1 MGNSAATMP
10 KAPCRA
16 RPWRWMTTALSA
28 LLLAACGGQ
37 PEQAPVQAT
46 TQTSAT
52 QAAFGLE
59 AASGEPFEGR
69 ASLVLRFNRPLAT
82 AQPFDERIQVK
93 DAAGGTPSGSWMIEG
108 DGLLLRFPYLQ
119 SDQTYSLRIAAE
131 LEAADGSTLGAPVE
145 TSAYSGNLPPS
156 LAFASQGSVLPARG
170 SDGLPIATVNAP
182 EADVEFYRV
191 KPSAYSDFFARWQ
204 RAGQKSWWEL
214 DDVERLAEPAYANRF
229 ALPARPNERNV
240 AFLPVQTIAELKPAG
255 LYLAVMKRPGQFDGQ
270 LQTTYYVV
278 TDLGLHARSA
288 GGKLWIHV
296 ASLDSG
302 QPRGGVELQVLDKD
316 GKVVVEGS
324 SDGTGHLTLAYRPQP
339 EHVLVARA
347 GGELALLPFRQAA
360 LDLSEFT
367 VAGRPHSALD
377 AYAWSGRDLYRP
389 GETLRVSALLRDFDG
404 RPLKE
409 FPPLFGRLRQPDGRA
424 LAAQTLEP
432 GPQGYYAF
440 ERGMAVDAS
449 TGRWTLELR
458 LDPDKGEP
466 VGRFDFRV
474 EEFLPE
480 RLKLALDSSVERLAP
495 GAALP
500 VSAEGAYLYGAPA
513 AGNRFKAELLY
524 SADVHPVAALPD
536 YHFGDPALTLP
547 EGPQDAFDGPLD
559 ETGRAALS
567 LALLEGAEPPAA
579 PVKVRVAASLF
590 ESGGRAIRR
599 SLVRTIWPADAL
611 VGIRPLFDP
620 KEGAD
625 ANASVGFEVLRSD
638 AAGTRLPAA
647 ALEAALVREHRD
659 YRWTF
664 VDGRGWTSDFS
675 RRSEQ
680 VETRTLALAGEKPGR
695 LDFNVEW
702 GEYRLEIRDPETGL
716 VTRLPF
722 TAGWSWSDENRG
734 LDARPDKV
742 KLALDRTGYRAG
754 DTVEVTITP
763 PHAGPG
769 LLLVETSEGLL
780 HREAFE
786 ALPGARVELTV
797 GEDWERHDVYITALV
812 FRPANA
818 AREGSPQRAV
828 GVAHLPISR
837 GDRSLALTLQAPER
851 VRPGETLVIEV
862 SAPDL
867 AGRPGHVVVEAVD
880 QGILSLTGYGLP
892 DAAAHFL
899 ARRAYGVEGRD
910 VYGRVIERLSGE
922 RARLRYGG
930 DAALAALPQARR
942 PTARVQTVA
951 LHRAPVSFDAQGR
964 ARIEFEA
971 PDFNGALRIA
981 ALAYAEDR
989 YGKAEAEALVR
1000 APLVLEVSTPRAMAG
1015 GDRAKLTVDLQNLS
1029 GATRRYRISA
1039 RADAPLAIDGGVQ
1052 TVELADEA
1060 RRSIEFPLRALPG
1073 QGVGRFEVEAV
1084 SDDARIARSFEIAV
1098 RPAWPPERRAR
1109 ARVQEG
1115 PGTLALGGG
1124 GLLDGLVPE
1133 ATTLRVS
1140 LSSVAPLPFADSVQ
1154 GLVGYP
1160 HGCVEQ
1166 TSSRLWPLLWL
1177 DPATAGRFGLTPLPD
1192 AERQSMIEAGFGRL
1206 AALQL
1211 ANGQFGFW
1219 PGDGWAQPQMTA
1231 FVAEMLL
1238 AGRDAGHAIP
1248 EAVLER
1254 ALERLNE
1261 ELLTGGDGYYA
1272 YEHSAHLRFAH
1283 AAHAGYVLAKNGAAP
1298 LGSLRSLFQHER
1310 DKSLTALPLLQL
1322 GLALRLQGDTQRGD
1336 EAIAEAL
1343 AQDDARPRYLGD
1355 YGSKLRDEAL
1365 MLALLHEH
1373 DLATAEHDA
1382 RLIALARELRGP
1394 ASARWGLSTQEQLAV
1409 FRLGRQLLGDERP
1422 TLAGEVRIGERRIE
1436 LPAVAMFSL
1445 DIAADELRGGASV
1458 GATGSGQTWIAEDAV
1473 GAPAKPPAAG
1483 GEGLRIQ
1490 RTWYRMDGTPFTGG
1504 SLKEGESLIARITV
1518 GAEENVP
1525 DALVT
1530 DLLPA
1535 GLEVENL
1542 ALGDTATLEALV
1554 IDGMALSERRWAAEI
1569 RHEEYRDDRYVAA
1582 IKLHGGG
1589 QAQLYYLLR
1598 AVSPGRYTVP
1608 PPLVE
1613 DMYRPQVRAIGA
1625 SPAEPLEIVP
1635 PGAGS

>member
-1 MGNSAATMP
+1 MGNAAATMP
-10 KAPCRA
+10 NAPCRT
-16 RPWRWMTTALSA
+16 RPWRWMIGTLAA
-28 LLLAACGGQ
+28 LLLSACGDK
-37 PEQAPVQAT
+37 PAEAPVQAST
-46 TQTSAT
+46 GAPAAP
-52 QAAFGLE
+52 AAFGVE
-59 AASGEPFEGR
+59 AATGEPFEGR
-69 ASLVLRFNRPLAT
+69 ASVLLRFNRPLAPS
-82 AQPFDERIQVK
+82 QPFDERVQIK
-93 DAAGGTPSGSWMIEG
+93 DAAGGTPPGSWMLEG

-119 SDQTYSLRIAAE
+119 SDQTYALRLDAT
-131 LEAADGSTLGAPVE
+131 LEAADGSTLGSAID

-156 LAFASQGSVLPARG
+156 LSFASQGSVLPARG
-170 SDGLPIATVNAP
+170 SDGLPIASVNAP
-182 EADVEFYRV
+182 EADVDFYRV
-191 KPSAYSDFFARWQ
+191 RPSAYSDFFARWQ
-204 RAGQKSWWEL
+204 RAGQRSWWEL

-229 ALPARPNERNV
+229 ALPDRRNERSV

-255 LYLAVMKRPGQFDGQ
+255 LYLAIMKRPGQFDGQ

-288 GGKLWIHV
+288 GGRLWVHV

-324 SDGTGHLTLAYRPQP
+324 TDGTGHLSLAYRPQP
-339 EHVLVARA
+339 EHVLVARS

-360 LDLSEFT
+360 LDLSEFS
-367 VAGRPHSALD
+367 VGGRPHTALD

-404 RPLKE
+404 RPLQA
-409 FPPLFGRLRQPDGRA
+409 FPPLFGRLRQPDGRV

-432 GPQGYYAF
+432 GAQGYYAF
-440 ERGMAVDAS
+440 ARDIAADAA
-449 TGRWTLELR
+449 TGRWSLELR
-458 LDPDKGEP
+458 LDPEKGEP
-466 VGRFDFRV
+466 IGRFDFRV

-480 RLKLALDSSVERLAP
+480 RLKLALDSPAARLAP
-495 GAALP
+495 GAPLALR
-500 VSAEGAYLYGAPA
+500 AEGAYLYGAPA
-513 AGNRFKAELLY
+513 AGNRLKAELLY
-524 SADVHPVAALPD
+524 SADLHPVASLPD
-536 YHFGDPALTLP
+536 YHFGDPTLALP
-547 EGPQDAFDGPLD
+547 EGPQPAFDGPLD
-559 ETGRAALS
+559 EAGRIDAAL
-567 LALLEGAEPPAA
+567 ALFEGAEPPAA
-579 PVKVRVAASLF
+579 PVQVRVAASLF

-599 SLVRTIWPADAL
+599 SLARTIWPAEAL
-611 VGIRPLFDP
+611 VGVRPLFDP
-620 KEGAD
+620 EEGAD
-625 ANASVGFEVLRSD
+625 ANATLGFEVLRSD
-638 AAGTRLPAA
+638 ADGNRLPAA
-647 ALEAALVREHRD
+647 ALEITLVREHRD

-664 VDGRGWTSDFS
+664 VDGRGWSSDFS
-675 RRSEQ
+675 RRLEKVHTQ
-680 VETRTLALAGEKPGR
+680 TLALAGEKPGR
-695 LDFNVEW
+695 LDLDVEW

-716 VTRLPF
+716 VSRLPF
-722 TAGWSWSDENRG
+722 TAGWSWNDENRG

-769 LLLVETSEGLL
+769 LLLVEHSDGLL
-780 HREAFE
+780 HRAAFD
-786 ALPGARVELTV
+786 ARPGARVTLTV
-797 GEDWERHDVYITALV
+797 GPDWERHDVYITALV
-812 FRPANA
+812 LRPANA

-828 GVAHLPISR
+828 GVAHLPIAR
-837 GDRSLALTLQAPER
+837 ADRNLALQLRAPER
-851 VRPGETLVIEV
+851 VQPGETMSIEV
-862 SAPDL
+862 EAPQL
-867 AGRPGHVVVEAVD
+867 AGQQGHVVVEAVD
-880 QGILSLTGYGLP
+880 QGILALTAYGLP
-892 DAAAHFL
+892 DASAHFL
-899 ARRAYGVEGRD
+899 ARRAFGVEGRD

-951 LHRAPVSFDAQGR
+951 LHHAPVSFDDEGR
-964 ARIEFEA
+964 ARVEFSV
-971 PDFNGALRIA
+971 PDFNGALRVA
-981 ALAYAEDR
+981 ALAYAAER
-989 YGKAEAEALVR
+989 FGKAEAETLVR

-1029 GATRRYRISA
+1029 GATQRYRVGA
-1039 RADAPLAIDGGVQ
+1039 RAESLLAIDGGVQ
-1052 TVELADEA
+1052 TIELADNA
-1060 RRSIEFPLRALPG
+1060 RRTIEFPLRALQG

-1084 SDDARIARSFEIAV
+1084 SPGGRLARNFEIAV
-1098 RPAWPPERRAR
+1098 RPAWPAERRAR

-1124 GLLDGLVPE
+1124 DLLEGLIPE
-1133 ATTLRVS
+1133 ASTLRVS
-1140 LSSVAPLPFADSVQ
+1140 LSSVPPLPFAESVQ
-1154 GLVGYP
+1154 GLIGYP
-1160 HGCVEQ
+1160 HGCIEQ

-1177 DPATAGRFGLTPLPD
+1177 DPATATRFGLTPLDED
-1192 AERQSMIEAGFGRL
+1192 ARAAMIESGFGRL

-1219 PGDGWAQPQMTA
+1219 PDDGWAQPQMTA
-1231 FVAEMLL
+1231 YVAELLL
-1238 AGRDAGHAIP
+1238 AGREAGHAVP
-1248 EAVLER
+1248 EAVLDR
-1254 ALERLNE
+1254 ALKRLNE

-1283 AAHAGYVLAKNGAAP
+1283 VAHAGYVLARTGAAP

-1310 DKSLTALPLLQL
+1310 DKALTALPLLQL

-1343 AQDDARPRYLGD
+1343 AKDDARPRYLGD

-1373 DLATAEHDA
+1373 GLATPAHDA
-1382 RLIALARELRGP
+1382 RLIALARALRGP
-1394 ASARWGLSTQEQLAV
+1394 ASTRWGLSTQEQLAV
-1409 FRLGRQLLGDERP
+1409 FRLGRSLLTGDRP
-1422 TLAGEVRIGERRIE
+1422 PLAGVLRVGERRIE

-1445 DIAADELRGGASV
+1445 DLAVEDLRRGAAFQADGE
-1458 GATGSGQTWIAEDAV
+1458 GQVWIAEDVV
-1473 GAPAKPPAAG
+1473 GAPARAPAAG

-1490 RTWYRMDGTPFTGG
+1490 RAWYRMDGTLFTGD

-1554 IDGMALSERRWAAEI
+1554 IDGMALSERRWAAEV

-1582 IKLHGGG
+1582 IKLYSGG
-1589 QAQLYYLLR
+1589 QAQLYYLVR
-1598 AVSPGRYTVP
+1598 AVSPGRFVVP

-1613 DMYRPQVRAIGA
+1613 DMYRPQIRAVGA
-1625 SPAEPLEIVP
+1625 TPADALEIVP
-1635 PGAGS
+1635 P